1 MIAGSVYSMEL
12 KTPEN
17 EAFVKAFRAEYGKD
31 SMVDFENV
39 AGWNGM
45 AGIFQVVKKLGAKA
59 TGDAAME
66 VFKGMKLVGPNGP
79 VEIDP
84 DTRDIIQNVYL
95 SKVEKHGDEYVNA
108 PFATIPNVKDA
119 WKELNP
125 K

>member
-1 MIAGSVYSMEL
+1 MIAGSIYSMDL

-31 SMVDFENV
+31 AVTDFENV

-45 AGIFQVVKKLGAKA
+45 AGIFEVVKKLGAKA
-59 TGDAAME
+59 TGDAAMD
-66 VFKGMKLVGPNGP
+66 VFKGMKLAGPNGP
-79 VEIDP
+79 IEIDP
-84 DTRDIIQNVYL
+84 ETRDIIQNVYL

-108 PFATIPNVKDA
+108 PFTTIANVKDA